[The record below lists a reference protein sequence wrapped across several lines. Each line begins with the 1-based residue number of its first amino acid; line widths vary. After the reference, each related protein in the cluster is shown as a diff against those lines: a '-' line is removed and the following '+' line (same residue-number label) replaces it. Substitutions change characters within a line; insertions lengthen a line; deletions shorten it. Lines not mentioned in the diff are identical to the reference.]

1 MTMLQLLS
9 TRASLFSLFVV
20 TFLVQAPLVAAEQLR
35 SPQDIALAMQTPSD
49 VEHLLGPEVVA
60 AAVPAP
66 SAAEYLLG
74 PGDVVKILVYG
85 RPEMTTIARTSE
97 AGSITFPL
105 LGEVTIGGLN
115 AKAAEI
121 KLAELLQTRN
131 LIKHPQV
138 SLNIEQYGSQRI
150 SVLGQVNRPGKYA
163 VDSPTSTVVDLLSMA
178 GGLNTNAADTI
189 AVIKQANGKRDKH
202 EIDLVALFH
211 QGDMTQNINVANGDI
226 IFVPRM
232 SMFYIYGEVRTPGT
246 YRLEKNMT
254 VMQAISVGGGLT
266 ERGTERGVAIKRRSE
281 DGAVKTLKVQ
291 LSDLLQPA
299 DVVYVQESMF

>member
-9 TRASLFSLFVV
+9 TRAALFSLFVL
-20 TFLVQAPLVAAEQLR
+20 TFLVQAPPVAAEQLE
-35 SPQDIALAMQTPSD
+35 SAGDVVLAMQTPSGVD
-49 VEHLLGPEVVA
+49 RLLGPEVVA
-60 AAVPAP
+60 SGAP

-74 PGDVVKILVYG
+74 PGDVVKITVYG

-105 LGEVTIGGLN
+105 LGEVAIGGLN
-115 AKAAEI
+115 VKAAEI

-138 SLNIEQYGSQRI
+138 SLNVEQYGSQRI

-178 GGLNTNAADTI
+178 GGLNTHAADTI
-189 AVIKQANGKRDKH
+189 AIIKQANGKRDKH
-202 EIDLVALFH
+202 EIDLVALFQ
-211 QGDMTQNINVANGDI
+211 QGDMTQNITVANGDI

-281 DGAVKTLKVQ
+281 DGAIKTLKVQ

-299 DVVYVQESMF
+299 DVVYVKESMF